1 MFLFYRTYLQSAV
14 AKGDLWAVEE
24 LLDESRVDIDHVDK
38 MRMTA
43 RMIAKRRPI
52 AKAIE
57 DEIRKREDQ
66 KRKLRLKQIKSAKP
80 KTEARAKRAAKPAK
94 EKTVQEPKRARRPK
108 MPSFSTQKKT

>member
-1 MFLFYRTYLQSAV
+1 MFFFYRTYLQSAV

-57 DEIRKREDQ
+57 DEIRKREEQ
-66 KRKLRLKQIKSAKP
+66 KRKMRLKQLKSAKP
-80 KTEARAKRAAKPAK
+80 NTAARAKRAAKPAR
-94 EKTVQEPKRARRPK
+94 EKTSQEAKRVRQPK
-108 MPSFSTQKKT
+108 MPSFSAQRKT